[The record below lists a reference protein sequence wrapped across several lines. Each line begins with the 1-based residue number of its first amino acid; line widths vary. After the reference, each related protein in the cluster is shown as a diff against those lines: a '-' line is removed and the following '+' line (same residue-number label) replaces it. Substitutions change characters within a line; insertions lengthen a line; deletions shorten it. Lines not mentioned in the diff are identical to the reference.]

1 MDNMIRTMM
10 DKRKTAPSKKSSLPP
25 TGEPEDNIRAKM
37 LSQKINMS
45 KKDQDD
51 TVLDIKKKSKA
62 HNAYLFIQQLMAVP
76 LPEK

>member
-1 MDNMIRTMM
+1 MDGMIQSMMMKRKMAPEKKSNNPKGQSDEDIRTRMV
-10 DKRKTAPSKKSSLPP
+10 
-25 TGEPEDNIRAKM
+25 
-37 LSQKINMS
+37 SQKINMS

-51 TVLDIKKKSKA
+51 TTLDIKKKSKA